1 LKHSGRG
8 DGFAFVMPDSMNK
21 DKKRFWLV
29 KKYLW
34 RYRRYLYWGGLA
46 VVGSNVLMLI
56 NPYLL
61 KMAFDKLEK
70 KIDPG
75 EILPIALLIVLF
87 AVVSGIF
94 RFVMRRTIIWMSR
107 KIEFDFRNDIL
118 AHLLKLNPSFYH
130 NTRTGDIMARAT
142 NDIEAVRMMI
152 GPGIMQ
158 SGNTIVTSVVAIGF
172 MVYLSPRL
180 TLYSLIPL
188 PILSLL
194 VNRLGTMVHRR
205 YVKIQDYYS
214 VLTSRVQENLAGV
227 RVLRA
232 YNQEEAEIVNFE
244 EHSRKYVDLN
254 MNMIKIY
261 SLFYPLLFMLAG
273 SVNIL
278 VLYYG
283 GKQVVSGELS
293 LGTLVAFFAYLAML
307 IWPMIALGWIV
318 ALYQRG
324 TASLDR
330 LNSILN
336 TEPAVSSP
344 PEAIKDKPILGKIEF
359 RKLNFAYN
367 GTDILHDINLV
378 IEPGMTIGIVGP
390 TGSGKSTLVAQISH
404 LFPIKRGQLFIDD
417 IDINDWELKT
427 LRSQIGVVPQ
437 EPFLFSDSIT
447 GNIFFGMD
455 KSDLPMAQSAAVAA
469 AIDKEIDSF
478 PDRYETM
485 LGERGITLSG
495 GQKQRV
501 ALARALVIDPK
512 IIILDD
518 ATSAV
523 DTETEHLINLRLKGE
538 IGNRTAIIISHRISA
553 VKDSD
558 RIIYMENGSIVESGT
573 HEELLAHKGK
583 YALLY
588 RTQLIEEE
596 LKRM

>member
-1 LKHSGRG
+1 
-8 DGFAFVMPDSMNK
+8 MPDPEIKNRN
-21 DKKRFWLV
+21 RFWLV
-29 KKYLW
+29 KIYLW

-46 VVGSNVLMLI
+46 VIGSNVLMLI

-61 KMAFDKLEK
+61 KLAFDKLEQK
-70 KIDPG
+70 VDPR
-75 EILPIALLIVLF
+75 EILPIALLMVIL
-87 AVVSGIF
+87 AVISGVF
-94 RFVMRRTIIWMSR
+94 RFTMRRTIIWMSR

-118 AHLLKLNPSFYH
+118 GHLLKLNPSFYH

-158 SGNTIVTSVVAIGF
+158 SGNTIITSIIAVGF

-180 TLYSLIPL
+180 ALYSLIPL

-205 YVKIQDYYS
+205 YIKIQDYYA

-232 YNQEEAEIVNFE
+232 YNQEEPEIENFK
-244 EHSRKYVDLN
+244 EHCRKYVSLN
-254 MNMIKIY
+254 MNMIKIQ
-261 SLFYPLLFMLAG
+261 SLFYPLLFMVAG
-273 SVNIL
+273 SVNL
-278 VLYYG
+278 VVLYFG
-283 GKQVVSGELS
+283 GKQVIQDEMS

-324 TASLDR
+324 TASLNR
-330 LNSILN
+330 LNGILN
-336 TEPAVSSP
+336 TEPAVVSP
-344 PEAIKDKPILGKIEF
+344 PEAVRHRPLRGKIEF
-359 RKLNFAYN
+359 RNLNFSYN
-367 GTDILHDINLV
+367 GTPVLHNINLV
-378 IEPGMTIGIVGP
+378 IEPGMTVGVVGP
-390 TGSGKSTLVAQISH
+390 TGSGKSTLISQISH
-404 LFPIKRGQLFIDD
+404 LFPIQRGQLLIDD
-417 IDINDWELKT
+417 IDINDWDLKT
-427 LRSQIGVVPQ
+427 LRSQVGFVPQ
-437 EPFLFSDSIT
+437 EPFLFSDTIT
-447 GNIFFGMD
+447 GNIFFGID
-455 KSDLPMAQSAAVAA
+455 GGTRPMAQSAAAA
-469 AIDKEIDSF
+469 AVIDKEIDNF
-478 PDRYETM
+478 PDQYETM

-553 VKDSD
+553 VKDAD
-558 RIIYMENGSIVESGT
+558 LIIYMDDGTIVESGG
-573 HEELLAHKGK
+573 HEQLLAQKGK